1 MLQTITDSRDEK
13 SFNNR
18 LCELS
23 LILMDVITT
32 AKPSPAPNDG
42 KLFGIASA
50 KHLSVRSSAPG
61 RSSTFHTPKSDT
73 YSLSHDLSSIVS
85 PLVLEPEHQNFGG
98 FDFPDW
104 DDSFGLITP
113 TDSGPCEPEQHQ
125 ANELVSITNSFGR
138 DLLENLNFLASTLQ
152 PAGDG
157 MSEREAWWKWAGLDM
172 RCQRR

>member
-1 MLQTITDSRDEK
+1 MLQTITDSREEK

-32 AKPSPAPNDG
+32 AKTQSSSKRRKTVWNSECQTPMSVRSPAP
-42 KLFGIASA
+42 
-50 KHLSVRSSAPG
+50 R

-73 YSLSHDLSSIVS
+73 YSLSHNLSSIMS

-113 TDSGPCEPEQHQ
+113 TDPGPSEPEQRQ

-152 PAGDG
+152 PARDG
-157 MSEREAWWKWAGLDM
+157 MSGKEAWWE
-172 RCQRR
+172 